1 MSSRTQSSKQGRE
14 LRNSRGRLPSSK
26 PGDYELFQARTDIRA
41 KRINIGSTPSGPT
54 YRERVIVIDEN
65 HSSVSDAPVAAPVV
79 STEPSSEILKLNEE
93 LKYQADQHK
102 AEIEQLKGLIEQIRK
117 APSVSDSQLK
127 PEKQVDDTSKQAL
140 LQQEMG
146 YTLQEIVHKLR
157 MLETGVHHI
166 EKDSGDPVVIH
177 RDGNQNQNNDVDIE
191 NILNPIRKNIEH
203 IEENIINKDDV
214 VDIIN
219 KIIQPIKTDSNL
231 IKDAL
236 TLRMD
241 KIQEIVDTIVKTKSS
256 TTPDSLKK
264 EEVSR
269 MLIPLIEDI
278 RKNAKD
284 VQTASA
290 IIDSKLANYSTNK
303 SVSNIESRVHTLE
316 QNLKIK
322 QSTVAEAD
330 IRSIETRIHNLS
342 ESIKTLSTP
351 TVSKAD
357 IQSVQDSVKVLREEL
372 KTELQTNRQSSRNES
387 AEREREILKEQQR
400 ISEKL
405 SELEKKISGKDILK
419 RTGSTTQELY
429 SIKEEKSISPPT
441 EITNTVVYMT
451 DDDTKKRLVEI
462 EEKLEAIQ
470 KKPPPAARSVT
481 PIQRR
486 SQSRE
491 REIDGH
497 RLRDVPIFSAEL
509 RETMVVKGDAGP
521 MPLINDSLW
530 NIIADTAAGFD
541 YGGGYY
547 ECPVTGSYS
556 INLICKT
563 LSTSVTL
570 KITLIHIDSTGHIM
584 KAYSLDQSNMINEHS
599 MNLRLPHAEKGD
611 RLKFVVESRF
621 NIAIKGHEEIEVR
634 GQKYPIVSTL
644 VQIAYIPP
652 VGFCET

>member
-14 LRNSRGRLPSSK
+14 LRNSRGRLPSSN
-26 PGDYELFQARTDIRA
+26 PSDYELFQARTDIRG
-41 KRINIGSTPSGPT
+41 KRLNIGSTPSGPT

-65 HSSVSDAPVAAPVV
+65 HSSVSDPPVAVPVAAPVAVPVV

-157 MLETGVHHI
+157 MLETSVHHI

-191 NILNPIRKNIEH
+191 SILIPIRKNIEH
-203 IEENIINKDDV
+203 LEENSIDKDDV
-214 VDIIN
+214 VEIIN
-219 KIIQPIKTDSNL
+219 KLIQPIKTDSNL

-241 KIQEIVDTIVKTKSS
+241 NIQEIVDTIVKTKSS

-284 VQTASA
+284 IQTASA
-290 IIDSKLANYSTNK
+290 IIDTKLANYSTVK
-303 SVSNIESRVHTLE
+303 SVSNIEARIHTLE
-316 QNLKIK
+316 QNLKTK
-322 QSTVAEAD
+322 QSTVAEVD

-351 TVSKAD
+351 TISKAD

-372 KTELQTNRQSSRNES
+372 KAEIQTNRQSSRNES
-387 AEREREILKEQQR
+387 AEREREILKEQRR
-400 ISEKL
+400 IVDKL
-405 SELEKKISGKDILK
+405 TELEDKLSGKDGLK
-419 RTGSTTQELY
+419 RTVSPV
-429 SIKEEKSISPPT
+429 KED
-441 EITNTVVYMT
+441 ITNTVVYMT

-462 EEKLEAIQ
+462 EEKIEA
-470 KKPPPAARSVT
+470 S
-481 PIQRR
+481 
-486 SQSRE
+486 
-491 REIDGH
+491 
-497 RLRDVPIFSAEL
+497 F
-509 RETMVVKGDAGP
+509 
-521 MPLINDSLW
+521 
-530 NIIADTAAGFD
+530 
-541 YGGGYY
+541 
-547 ECPVTGSYS
+547 
-556 INLICKT
+556 
-563 LSTSVTL
+563 
-570 KITLIHIDSTGHIM
+570 
-584 KAYSLDQSNMINEHS
+584 
-599 MNLRLPHAEKGD
+599 
-611 RLKFVVESRF
+611 
-621 NIAIKGHEEIEVR
+621 
-634 GQKYPIVSTL
+634 
-644 VQIAYIPP
+644 
-652 VGFCET
+652 